1 MKAFKISRELP
12 PKILS
17 AALFLIFILP
27 YILFFKY
34 FTLNIDLNI
43 SELLWALKNSLI
55 QSVGGALFCVVMG
68 AYFALGLFQFPLK
81 AQKILVKLVLL
92 PQILPSLFSILIAFS
107 IVNPFPMGHLGVIF
121 IFILVNL
128 GFSSFQFYNAI
139 QEKVGQLAL
148 VSEIYGIG
156 RFRFYRKVLL
166 PLLWPDIK
174 LSFTFVFLFS
184 LSSLSIPLVAGGGK
198 GTNLEVLIFEKI
210 FIDQNWSTAW
220 FLMLLQ
226 SSLVFGLSY
235 FFLKNRS
242 YQTKDFSAHR
252 YTKSKL
258 AAVGVCTYLAIYIGG
273 YLYNLAGSLDS
284 LDFVSDYI
292 SEIQT
297 STFKTLEI
305 LMIVLIAGYFILL
318 GWVTDYVQRL
328 KHNMAI
334 NLISVSTVLVG
345 FAFYLT
351 FPQTQRFDL
360 IKIPLAFVIL
370 FSPGLFK
377 MFFEKRIDQMKMQIF
392 VAKTLGIPKSKII
405 YEIIFKQLKHQLFMA
420 VSLLT
425 IWSLSDFAILRSLG
439 TQTQTLGLMTQSF
452 LTSYRLEAA
461 YLVSFYILMI
471 WFILSTIAYFVIEGF
486 HVDHKKH

>member
-1 MKAFKISRELP
+1 MKVFNLS

-17 AALFLIFILP
+17 GSLFLIFILP

-34 FTLNIDLNI
+34 FTFDINLNL
-43 SELLWALKNSLI
+43 SELLWALKNSFI
-55 QSVGGALFCVVMG
+55 QSAGAALFCVVFG
-68 AYFALGLFQFPLK
+68 VYFALGLFQFPHKVQNVLT
-81 AQKILVKLVLL
+81 KLVLL

-107 IVNPFPMGHLGVIF
+107 IVDPFPMGHLGVIF

-148 VSEIYGIG
+148 VSEVYGIG
-156 RFRFYRKVLL
+156 RFCFYRKVLL
-166 PLLWPDIK
+166 PLLWSDIK

-220 FLMLLQ
+220 FLMLFQ
-226 SSLVFGLSY
+226 SSLVFALSY
-235 FFLKNRS
+235 FFLINRS
-242 YQTKDFSAHR
+242 YPAKDFSAHR

-258 AAVGVCTYLAIYIGG
+258 AAVAVCAYLAIYIGG
-273 YLYNLAGSLDS
+273 YLYHLVRSFDS
-284 LDFVSDYI
+284 LEFMSDYV
-292 SEIQT
+292 SEIQA

-305 LMIVLIAGYFILL
+305 LIIVLVSSYFVLL

-328 KHNMAI
+328 KHNMAV

-351 FPQTQRFDL
+351 FPQTRNYDL

-370 FSPGLFK
+370 FTPGLFK
-377 MFFEKRIDQMKMQIF
+377 MFFEKRIDQMRIQIV
-392 VAKTLGIPKSKII
+392 VAKSFGISKTKII
-405 YEIIFKQLKHQLFMA
+405 HEIIFKQLKRQLFMA

-439 TQTQTLGLMTQSF
+439 TQTTTLGLMTQSF
-452 LTSYRLEAA
+452 LTSYRLDAA

-471 WFILSTIAYFVIEGF
+471 WFILSAIAFFVIEGF